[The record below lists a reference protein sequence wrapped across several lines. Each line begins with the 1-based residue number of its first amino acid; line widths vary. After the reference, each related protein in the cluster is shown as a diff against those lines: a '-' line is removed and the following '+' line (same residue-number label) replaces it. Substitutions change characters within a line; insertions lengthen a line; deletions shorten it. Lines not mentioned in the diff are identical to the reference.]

1 MKCIKC
7 QMDLPDTAK
16 FCPACGTKQ
25 GQPAAPPPAPA
36 PAAPAGGT
44 VPMQAAVAP
53 TPAAPPPVASPAA
66 PAPAPR
72 PATRPPAP
80 AVSPPVAAPP
90 PAAPAPA
97 PRPATRPP
105 APVAPPVAAAPP
117 PAAPEPP
124 PPAPPPPAP
133 PPPASPPAQAQEPA
147 PAAGAEEAAA
157 EHNFTFTADDLDR
170 ALSFAC
176 ARAHLDKPEHK
187 LPDVAAY
194 YSAGKDLKID
204 RAHLEASL
212 HAVAVEK
219 MQGVSMGET
228 GRGAA
233 AEIFRVHTVDSIP
246 LPDLVPKKDKTKAA
260 ILAVVAFV
268 LLAVGVIFAA
278 LYVDYLDEKKIRD
291 EKARTEAATPKE
303 PPAPKGKIDV
313 EAFRSAVEAVNAKVK
328 TCCDAELKEKIAEQT
343 SISVSARIG
352 MDGAAS
358 NIKIVKDPL
367 DNAVVRGCIEKE
379 VAGHSFVKP
388 EGEPVDV
395 DFSLIFEPAP
405 KAPEKPKG
413 KKKR

>member
-1 MKCIKC
+1 M
-7 QMDLPDTAK
+7 
-16 FCPACGTKQ
+16 
-25 GQPAAPPPAPA
+25 
-36 PAAPAGGT
+36 
-44 VPMQAAVAP
+44 
-53 TPAAPPPVASPAA
+53 
-66 PAPAPR
+66 
-72 PATRPPAP
+72 
-80 AVSPPVAAPP
+80 
-90 PAAPAPA
+90 
-97 PRPATRPP
+97 
-105 APVAPPVAAAPP
+105 
-117 PAAPEPP
+117 
-124 PPAPPPPAP
+124 
-133 PPPASPPAQAQEPA
+133 
-147 PAAGAEEAAA
+147 
-157 EHNFTFTADDLDR
+157 
-170 ALSFAC
+170 
-176 ARAHLDKPEHK
+176 
-187 LPDVAAY
+187 AAY